1 MLGRWNRGRKP
12 ANKGWFITSAIDMSD
27 YSLML
32 QGNWENYPTQVG
44 MELGGLPTNS
54 HQTSFEHC
62 FQEVLMFR
70 QPQAITCKDRGISM
84 VAKKA
89 PGTEMQGWR
98 DFEERNQNKAGG
110 LSLLTPCP
118 GTNWKSAIVYRSPK
132 DTGMGVR
139 AHGAAQSWMSWVFL
153 GMKLP
158 LSGYLEKLSI
168 GIVDHKL
175 QSEWGSLLWYL
186 EILQ

>member
-1 MLGRWNRGRKP
+1 
-12 ANKGWFITSAIDMSD
+12 MSD

-44 MELGGLPTNS
+44 MELGCLPTNS

-70 QPQAITCKDRGISM
+70 QPQAIMCKDRGISM

-89 PGTEMQGWR
+89 PGTEMQRWR

-139 AHGAAQSWMSWVFL
+139 AHGAAQSWMSEFSW
-153 GMKLP
+153 
-158 LSGYLEKLSI
+158 E
-168 GIVDHKL
+168 
-175 QSEWGSLLWYL
+175 
-186 EILQ
+186 